1 MGRIIFALKS
11 IALIVTR
18 QDKCCPH
25 CGNDRTQLEQR
36 KHTIWHLRKCP
47 VCCLMFRWPK
57 ENVESSYHF
66 YQGVYHE
73 GRVGNVPDAAKLE
86 DLLAVSFAA
95 DNLDYSVRIKTVRS
109 TSKGMRVLDYGAS
122 WGYGVWQFQKAGFDA
137 VGFEVGFSRAEYGR
151 RNLGVRIE
159 TTTSVFAANSFDVIH
174 TAHVLEHV
182 ADLKSAFLD
191 FHRLLKPGG
200 VLVIFVPNAGG
211 QSAQTLGTRWG
222 PMVGEKHVNAL
233 TAEFFAHNLPVHDL
247 TPRFGSSPYDAPL
260 RAMGDSPAL
269 NGEEL
274 LVVAER
280 NE

>member
-1 MGRIIFALKS
+1 MGRAIFALKS
-11 IALIVTR
+11 IALVATR

-25 CGNDRTQLEQR
+25 CGNDRTQLVQR
-36 KHTIWHLRKCP
+36 KHTIWSLRKCP
-47 VCCLMFRWPK
+47 VCLLMFRWPK

-66 YQGVYHE
+66 YQRAYRE
-73 GRVGNVPDAAKLE
+73 GCVGGVPDLAKL
-86 DLLAVSFAA
+86 DVLMAASFTT

-109 TSKGMRVLDYGAS
+109 ASEGIRVIDYGAS
-122 WGYGVWQFQKAGFDA
+122 WGYGVWQFQKAGFNA
-137 VGFEVGFSRAEYGR
+137 EGFEVSSSRAEYGR

-159 TTTSVFAANSFDVIH
+159 TTTAEFAANSFDVIH

-182 ADLKSAFLD
+182 ADLKSAFAD

-222 PMVGEKHVNAL
+222 PMIGEKHINAL
-233 TAEFFAHNLPVHDL
+233 TAEFFAHNLPLHDF
-247 TPRFGSSPYDAPL
+247 TPRFGSSPYHAPL

-274 LVVAER
+274 VVVAEC
-280 NE
+280 NK

>member
-1 MGRIIFALKS
+1 MRAASATFQ
-11 IALIVTR
+11 TR
-18 QDKCCPH
+18 RSH
-25 CGNDRTQLEQR
+25 
-36 KHTIWHLRKCP
+36 
-47 VCCLMFRWPK
+47 
-57 ENVESSYHF
+57 
-66 YQGVYHE
+66 
-73 GRVGNVPDAAKLE
+73 E
-86 DLLAVSFAA
+86 DLMAVSFAA

-159 TTTSVFAANSFDVIH
+159 TTTSVFAANSFDMIH
-174 TAHVLEHV
+174 TAHILEHV

-200 VLVIFVPNAGG
+200 KLVIFVPNAGG

-247 TPRFGSSPYDAPL
+247 TPRFGNSPCDTPL